1 VLRLMARAS
10 TPHPNPPP
18 QGGRENQR
26 KFGDRASSGFSV
38 YLQPRVLIVAAM
50 GFASGLPLLLTLST
64 LSLWLAEAGID
75 KTTIGLFALVGLPYS
90 IKFLWS
96 PVIDRMPLPPFTAL
110 LGRRRGW
117 AIAIQA
123 LLILA
128 TLAMALTDPR
138 IDAGMTAI
146 AALAIAF
153 FSASQDIVIDAYRI
167 EILEEREQGA
177 GAAATQAGYRI
188 GLLASGAGA
197 LFIASAFGWFAA
209 FAAMAAL
216 MGASMLIVLIAPEPP
231 ASATVVRASGIAA
244 QLKLAVF
251 DPLAEFFTRSGWLP
265 ILAFILLYK
274 FGDAFAGVMA
284 NPFYVEMG
292 FTKVEI
298 ASVSKVFGLIA
309 TLAGVFIG
317 GAVVARIGVLRALLW
332 CGLLQM
338 LSNLMFAA
346 QALAGHDIL
355 VLFATIG
362 LENFSGGMGS
372 AAFVAYLSVLCNL
385 AYTATQ
391 YALLSSFMSFGRTF
405 LSSSSGWIA
414 DHVDWVQFFV
424 ISTALAVPGLLLLI
438 WMMRRYPVSAPVTP
452 APVASE

>member
-1 VLRLMARAS
+1 MAES
-10 TPHPNPPP
+10 
-18 QGGRENQR
+18 GGEAGER
-26 KFGDRASSGFSV
+26 SGFKV
-38 YLQPRVLIVAAM
+38 YLQPRLLIVFAM

-90 IKFLWS
+90 VKFLWS
-96 PVIDRMPLPPFTAL
+96 PIIDRMPLPPFTTL

-117 AIAIQA
+117 CIAIQA
-123 LLILA
+123 VLIVAILWM
-128 TLAMALTDPR
+128 AMTDPR
-138 IDAGMTAI
+138 IDAGQTAL

-153 FSASQDIVIDAYRI
+153 LSASQDIVIDAYRI
-167 EILEEREQGA
+167 EILAEREQGA
-177 GAAATQAGYRI
+177 GAAATQAGYRL

-197 LFIASAFGWFAA
+197 LFIADALGWFAS

-216 MGASMLIVLIAPEPP
+216 MGLGMLVVLIAPEPAVDAGLTEP
-231 ASATVVRASGIAA
+231 RPHHPFARVLG
-244 QLKLAVF
+244 QLKRAVLDHLA
-251 DPLAEFFTRSGWLP
+251 AFFTRSGWAP
-265 ILAFILLYK
+265 VLAFILLYK

-292 FTKVEI
+292 FSKTEI

-309 TLAGVFIG
+309 TLTGVVVG
-317 GAVVARIGVLRALLW
+317 GALVARIGVLRALLW
-332 CGLLQM
+332 CGMLQM
-338 LSNLMFAA
+338 LSNLMFAV
-346 QALAGHDIL
+346 QAMAGHDIL

-391 YALLSSFMSFGRTF
+391 YALLSSFMAFGRTV
-405 LSSSSGWIA
+405 LSSSSGWLA
-414 DHVDWVQFFV
+414 DHVDWVLFFLV
-424 ISTALAVPGLLLLI
+424 STVLALPGLLLLI
-438 WMMRRYPVSAPVTP
+438 WMMRRYPVP
-452 APVASE
+452 ARAVAASQ